1 MSRVTI
7 GELIE
12 DVVPFTEE
20 SDKIIPI
27 EIIPRKIAEDT
38 ISECMEIMQTDPS
51 VVVAEMAR
59 GIKNSLERRL
69 KAFEEGNY
77 DSNNQ

>member
-38 ISECMEIMQTDPS
+38 ISECVEVLETDCNGFVLETVRRIME
-51 VVVAEMAR
+51 
-59 GIKNSLERRL
+59 SLERRL
-69 KAFEEGNY
+69 KEFEEGNY

>member
-20 SDKIIPI
+20 SDKVIPI

-38 ISECMEIMQTDPS
+38 ISECVEIMQTDPS
-51 VVVAEMAR
+51 VAVVKMAR
-59 GIKNSLERRL
+59 KIKNSLLRRL
-69 KAFEEGNY
+69 NEFEEGNY